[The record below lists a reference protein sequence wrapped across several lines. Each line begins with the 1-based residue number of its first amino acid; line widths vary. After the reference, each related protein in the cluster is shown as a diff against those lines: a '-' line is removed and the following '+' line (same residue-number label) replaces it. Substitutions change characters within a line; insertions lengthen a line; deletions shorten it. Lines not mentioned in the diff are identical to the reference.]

1 MLELKGRSDLTTK
14 AGTSL
19 PNGERMTEI
28 LEVFFK
34 NFFTL

>member
-1 MLELKGRSDLTTK
+1 LKGRSVLTTK

-28 LEVFFK
+28 LEVFLKTFSHF
-34 NFFTL
+34 N